1 MNYCTNCG
9 SPLNDDKV
17 ICLNCGVM
25 IPSEKQEHVEDN
37 GSVGFA
43 ILSFFIPLI
52 GLIIFLMWQEKRP
65 KTAKQAGIWALV
77 GFIIEIIFY
86 RGL

>member
-25 IPSEKQEHVEDN
+25 IPSENQEHVEDN

-52 GLIIFLMWQEKRP
+52 GLIIFLIWQKKDP
-65 KTAKQAGIWALV
+65 KQQNKLV
-77 GFIIEIIFY
+77 F
-86 RGL
+86 GL